1 MYSGLLFIRTHADP
15 TPGPDPA
22 ADGSMGPDG
31 SRRTAGSTHGSPDH
45 PRPREFQFGKNSV
58 SVDKIS
64 DAYLKNIEKKKK
76 GSVFKKGSVSGVFE

>member
-1 MYSGLLFIRTHADP
+1 MRPTLCMGSLRLFIRTHADP

-22 ADGSMGPDG
+22 AADSMGPVG
-31 SRRTAGSTHGSPDH
+31 SRRTAGSTHGSPDP

-64 DAYLKNIEKKKK
+64 DAYLNLALTLKKNL
-76 GSVFKKGSVSGVFE
+76 SFS